1 MELINS
7 SYLFVQMCI
16 ASDDV
21 IKKEETR
28 REFRKIE
35 QEALLD
41 ENDINTEN
49 VNDEAKNDLSIKCEG
64 NFTLVLK

>member
-1 MELINS
+1 
-7 SYLFVQMCI
+7 MCI

-41 ENDINTEN
+41 ENDINAEN
-49 VNDEAKNDLSIKCEG
+49 VNDECKNDLSIKCEG
-64 NFTLVLK
+64 NQLYTTS

>member
-1 MELINS
+1 
-7 SYLFVQMCI
+7 MCI

-41 ENDINTEN
+41 ENDINPEN
-49 VNDEAKNDLSIKCEG
+49 VNDDCKSNLSIKCEG
-64 NFTLVLK
+64 NQLYLSFLH